1 MSFET
6 KIIRQHGGDPG
17 CLFRFDNENDGQG
30 WNLLP
35 YATLT
40 AARNAGELTQLI
52 GVYEWQNRPL
62 FLLVDGDA
70 LDKQENGLTR
80 IRRIAAMR
88 GDAPYLAVVRAGRL
102 TIHDVGLDNEAHR
115 SKLAIGG
122 TEDELRMIIPNL
134 VNERPIALDGKRRWI
149 NDVILKLLTDALDT
163 LTGSG
168 INVGDAISFAGRA
181 LFIRFLAD
189 RELLSDNVIAIGG
202 DRGLEGLFD
211 RATHASAT
219 SKWLDDTF
227 NGDFLPLSA
236 ATIRSFPPQAFDAAS
251 NIMLRAADGQLPL
264 QWAESWENLDFA
276 HIPVGVLSQV
286 YEQYLG
292 KKHKTK
298 QKKEGSFYTPAHIA
312 ELMVHATFA
321 ALRRDGVA
329 HEAKI
334 LDPAAGAGVFLITA
348 FRQLVRER
356 WMHDRK
362 RPNTKT
368 IREILY
374 DQICGFDIN
383 DSALRFAA
391 LGLYLMAIELDNE
404 PAPVAKLKF
413 PGDLRK
419 SVILKLGKDDS
430 PEGSKDLGSLGDD
443 VGLEHVGRYDLVIG
457 NPPWASNTNLPEWQS
472 VLDRVAHIASERGEV
487 LHTKEHLSPNG
498 APDLPFVWRAMEW
511 AKPNAQIAYALH
523 GRLLFQRGEGMDVAF
538 RSILG
543 SINVTGIINGAE
555 VRQSDVWPNV
565 AAPFCL
571 LFARNTLPPPGASF
585 RFVSPHLEG
594 PLSKKGGWRIDT
606 AHAENVAIAEVKRH
620 PETLKALYR
629 GTRLDFD
636 IFERLASNG
645 FPSFGE
651 YWAKLHGGTPRQP
664 KCAGNGYKRLFET
677 SRPNP
682 SEGGLRGQAAEQM
695 YDLPVLEHQDFDRVL
710 LNVPSFKK
718 FRSLG
723 IERLDQRRA
732 LELYNGPML
741 LVRKSLPVGM
751 VRLQTAVSFQKLAFN
766 ETYYGYTAHLHDSGN
781 DMVKYLSLV
790 VGSKFVL
797 WHSLVTSGEF
807 GVEREVVEKYVIQEV
822 PIKPFDQ
829 LSTAEVRVVR
839 KLFDLLEHDNT
850 KTNWQKV
857 DDWVGTLF
865 GLTPNDIQVISDTL
879 EWNLPFAKNRNA
891 AQAPSVEEQRKEF
904 ATQLKFELDPWAER
918 FGRPLQVEC
927 IDAPPLSPWNFVH
940 ICNAGS
946 QNTERMLM
954 KIAGD
959 PFLDLADSL
968 SSSEIV
974 YHNETTDSL
983 IIGRLNQ
990 ARYWSKSQARL
1001 AARRIIW
1008 DHMNFLSGNEAA

>member
-6 KIIRQHGGDPG
+6 KIIRQHGGDPE
-17 CLFRFDNENDGQG
+17 CLFRFDNEDDGQG
-30 WNLLP
+30 WSLLP

-40 AARNAGELTQLI
+40 AARNIGDLAPLI

-62 FLLVDGDA
+62 FLLADGDM
-70 LDKQENGLTR
+70 LDKQASGLTR
-80 IRRIAAMR
+80 LRRIAAMR
-88 GDAPYLAVVRAGRL
+88 GDAPYLAVVRSGRL
-102 TIHDVGLDNEAHR
+102 IIYDVGLDNETDR
-115 SKLAIGG
+115 SKLAIDGA
-122 TEDELRMIIPNL
+122 EDELRMVIPNL

-149 NDVILKLLTDALDT
+149 NDVILKLLTEALDT

-168 INVGDAISFAGRA
+168 IDVGDAISFAGRA

-189 RELLSDNVIAIGG
+189 RHLLADDVIAIGG

-211 RATHASAT
+211 TATHASAT
-219 SKWLDDTF
+219 STWLDDTF

-236 ATIRSFPPQAFDAAS
+236 TTIRSFPAEAFRAAS
-251 NIMLRAADGQLPL
+251 NIMLRAAGGQLPL
-264 QWAESWENLDFA
+264 QWTESWANLDFA

-298 QKKEGSFYTPAHIA
+298 QKKEGSYYTPAHIA
-312 ELMVHATFA
+312 ELMVHAAFS

-329 HEAKI
+329 HKAKV

-356 WMHDRK
+356 WMYDKK
-362 RPNTKT
+362 RPDTET

-419 SVILKLGKDDS
+419 SVILKLGTDDS
-430 PEGSKDLGSLGDD
+430 LEGSKDLGSLGDD
-443 VGLEHVGRYDLVIG
+443 VGPEHVGRYDLVIG
-457 NPPWASNTNLPEWQS
+457 NPPWASNTDLPEWQS
-472 VLDRVAHIASERGEV
+472 VLDRVAGIADLRGEV
-487 LHTKEHLSPNG
+487 PSTKEHLAPNG
-498 APDLPFVWRAMEW
+498 ALDLPFVWRAMEW

-538 RSILG
+538 RTILG
-543 SINVTGIINGAE
+543 AINVTGIINGAE
-555 VRQSDVWPNV
+555 VRQSEVWPNV

-571 LFARNTLPPPGASF
+571 LFARNAMSAPGASF
-585 RFVSPHLEG
+585 RFISPHLEG

-606 AHAENVAIAEVKRH
+606 SHAENVAVAEVQRH

-629 GTRLDFD
+629 GSRLDLD
-636 IFERLASNG
+636 IFERLASNS
-645 FPSFGE
+645 FPSFGK
-651 YWAKLHGGTPRQP
+651 YWATLHGGTPRQP
-664 KCAGNGYKRLFET
+664 KCAGNGYKRLFNT
-677 SRPNP
+677 SRRNP
-682 SEGGLRGQAAEQM
+682 SEGGLQGQAADQM
-695 YDLPVLEHQDFDRVL
+695 YDLPVLEHKDFDRLL
-710 LNVPSFKK
+710 LNVRSFKK

-732 LELYNGPML
+732 IELYNGPML

-751 VRLQTAVSFQKLAFN
+751 VRLQTAVSLQKLVFN
-766 ETYYGYTAHLHDSGN
+766 ETYYGYTSYLQDSAD

-790 VGSKFVL
+790 IGSKLVL
-797 WHSLVTSGEF
+797 WHSLMTSGEF

-829 LSTAEVRVVR
+829 LSAAEVDNVR
-839 KLFDLLEHDNT
+839 KLFDLLEYDNSQL
-850 KTNWQKV
+850 NWQIV
-857 DDWVGTLF
+857 DDWVGALF
-865 GLTPNDIQVISDTL
+865 GLTPDDVQVISDTL
-879 EWNLPFAKNRNA
+879 EWGLPFAKNQNA
-891 AQAPSVEEQRKEF
+891 AQAPTTELQRCEF
-904 ATQLKFELDPWAER
+904 AEQIEIDINPWAER
-918 FGRPLQVEC
+918 FGRPLQAEC
-927 IDAPPLSPWNFVH
+927 LDAPPLSPWKFVH
-940 ICNAGS
+940 ICPLGS
-946 QNTERMLM
+946 KITERVLM
-954 KIAGD
+954 KLLGD
-959 PFLDLADSL
+959 KFLELTDML
-968 SSSEIV
+968 SSTEII
-974 YHNETTDSL
+974 YHHSSTDSL
-983 IIGRLNQ
+983 VIGRLNQ

-1008 DHMNFLSGNEAA
+1008 NQMDFLSGKEAA